1 MRKKVIAGNWKMN
14 MLPNETIE
22 YINADPYSTVFPPC
36 TTSCIAPIREYKH
49 IPPMISDLKDITK
62 GSNIYFPKGYLSN
75 SFFAIKLFIYK
86 DNIVNAKLINEYNPS
101 NIIISDCAVHPHA
114 IPNSAKNNAP
124 TIDIFKILFSSFI
137 IFTSIQVLLYTNII
151 R

>member
-1 MRKKVIAGNWKMN
+1 
-14 MLPNETIE
+14 
-22 YINADPYSTVFPPC
+22 
-36 TTSCIAPIREYKH
+36 
-49 IPPMISDLKDITK
+49 MISDFKDITK
-62 GSNIYFPKGYLSN
+62 GSNIYLPKGYLSN
-75 SFFAIKLFIYK
+75 SFLAIKLFIYK

-101 NIIISDCAVHPHA
+101 NIIISDCTVHPHA
-114 IPNSAKNNAP
+114 IPNNAKNNAP